1 VAASLRPPRRKRP
14 FRPTAAFAL
23 PSHWS
28 PAQALAVFECLELL
42 REQLWLAYGPE
53 IQRAWRDQLVPQQ
66 LTLPIDPSDPF

>member
-14 FRPTAAFAL
+14 FRPTTAFAL

-42 REQLWLAYGPE
+42 RDQLWLAYGPE
-53 IQRAWRDQLVPQQ
+53 IQRAWRDQLAPQQ